1 MQNILFIVGINH
13 DKAASRLIM
22 VTQEPSLDSLTHGIS
37 FTSLRLALF
46 GNSAT
51 RIAELDSVYSD
62 EKENL
67 FLESNESGLFQNQI
81 SLTNLFGKVLL
92 SAHLC
97 SAFGRQGERKGFL
110 PLQGRYRSDFKCHS
124 LNIELTQPKCNN
136 TRDRTP

>member
-22 VTQEPSLDSLTHGIS
+22 ATQEPRLDKINY
-37 FTSLRLALF
+37 LRADFLVPVL
-46 GNSAT
+46 SANT
-51 RIAELDSVYSD
+51 QPPCYSD